1 LKKLSSL
8 LVLCAL
14 VLGACGA
21 GSNEVA
27 ATVDGTEITV
37 GDVEALV
44 DKPKDEEMA
53 KDEFANFLS
62 FNIVLDIFT
71 RGAETDFDI
80 TFTDEEIA
88 TEADSIITSELEQ
101 GQTREEFLAV
111 NEVTEQL
118 LLQVAHQTLI
128 QGAILEQMQSEVTE
142 PTQEEI
148 DAFFQEASLMVCSS
162 HILVAT
168 EAEAQDVEDR
178 LAAGEDFATVA
189 QEVSTD
195 GSADSGGDL
204 GCSDPAQYVPEFA
217 EAVQSAEVGV
227 PTDPVETEF
236 GFHVILLREDELPT
250 EEQAIASLKDQ
261 AAQLASQTWFLDA
274 AGAAEVEVNEKFGT
288 WQSEP
293 TPEVIPPV
301 DETSSTTS
309 ATTN

>member
-1 LKKLSSL
+1 MKKLSSL

-27 ATVDGTEITV
+27 ATVDGSDITV

-71 RGAETDFDI
+71 RGAEADFDI
-80 TFTDEEIA
+80 TFTEDEIA
-88 TEADSIITSELEQ
+88 AEADDIVTAELQQ

-118 LLQVAHQTLI
+118 LLQVAHQSLI
-128 QGAILEQMQSEVTE
+128 ERAILEQMQGEVTE

-148 DAFFQEASLMVCSS
+148 DAFFEEASLMVCGS

-204 GCSDPAQYVPEFA
+204 GCADPAQYVPEFA
-217 EAVQSAEVGV
+217 EAMQSAEVGV
-227 PTDPVETEF
+227 PTEPVETEF

-261 AAQLASQTWFLDA
+261 AAQLASQTWFLDT

-293 TPEVIPPV
+293 TPEVIPPA
-301 DETSSTTS
+301 DATTSTT
-309 ATTN
+309 TN